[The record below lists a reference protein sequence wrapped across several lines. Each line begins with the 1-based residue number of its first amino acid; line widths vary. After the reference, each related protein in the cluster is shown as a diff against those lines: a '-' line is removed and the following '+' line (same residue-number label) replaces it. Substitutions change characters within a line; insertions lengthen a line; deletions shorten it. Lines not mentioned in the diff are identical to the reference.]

1 MAGAKHGR
9 LPVTV
14 LLVAAC
20 FSHLLFLPLAAAA
33 DAVEGRDAQRNTERI
48 SGDLSFSAWCWF

>member
-20 FSHLLFLPLAAAA
+20 FSHLLLHPLAAAA
-33 DAVEGRDAQRNTERI
+33 DAVEGRDGQRNTERI